1 MHTDSPLVIEN
12 LSVKRS
18 NKPVL
23 DNISLTINC
32 GEFVG
37 LVGPNGGGKTTLLL
51 TILGILRP
59 SGGSIELY
67 GYNNPPQQIFRKI
80 VGFPTRIQHS
90 EEY

>member
-1 MHTDSPLVIEN
+1 MHADSPLVVEN

-18 NKPVL
+18 KRVVL

-51 TILGILRP
+51 TILGILKP
-59 SGGSIELY
+59 SREKSSSLVIIIPLALLLG
-67 GYNNPPQQIFRKI
+67 KW
-80 VGFPTRIQHS
+80 VGFPNTLQHS
-90 EEY
+90 